1 MDWMLMPLKRYAD
14 FNGRSC
20 RKEYWMFYLFVILIY
35 VALIIFGG
43 LIGAGASSAGN
54 SSAMGIFGGIFGIL
68 LMIFVLGILIPSV
81 AVGVRRLHDIDK
93 SGWFYLIALIPF
105 GSIVLLVWFCQ
116 RGTEGPNRF
125 GDDPLGAARLGD
137 VFS

>member
-1 MDWMLMPLKRYAD
+1 MDWMLMPLKRYAE
-14 FNGRSC
+14 FTGRSC
-20 RKEYWMFYLFVILIY
+20 RKEYWMFYLLIMISYFVL
-35 VALIIFGG
+35 FGLMA
-43 LIGAGASSAGN
+43 LIGAGASSGGDTAV
-54 SSAMGIFGGIFGIL
+54 GIFGGIAGIII
-68 LMIFVLGILIPSV
+68 MFFVLGILIPSL
-81 AVGVRRLHDIDK
+81 AVGVRRLHDVDK
-93 SGWFYLIALIPF
+93 SGWFYLLALVPF

>member
-14 FNGRSC
+14 FSGRSC
-20 RKEYWMFYLFVILIY
+20 RKEYWMYLLGIVI
-35 VALIIFGG
+35 VT
-43 LIGAGASSAGN
+43 
-54 SSAMGIFGGIFGIL
+54 
-68 LMIFVLGILIPSV
+68 FVLAVVEGVAGLSGMVGGVYGPLTTLLLLGTFIPGL
-81 AVGVRRLHDIDK
+81 AVGIRRLHDLDK
-93 SGWFYLIALIPF
+93 SGWMYLIAFIPLV
-105 GSIVLLVWFCQ
+105 GGIVLIVWFCQ

>member
-14 FNGRSC
+14 FSGRSC
-20 RKEYWMFYLFVILIY
+20 RKEYWMFYL
-35 VALIIFGG
+35 LIILVFVADFILGG
-43 LIGAGASSAGN
+43 LIGAGVSSSGN
-54 SSAMGIFGGIFGIL
+54 SSAMGVFGGI
-68 LMIFVLGILIPSV
+68 LGILSTVFILGLLIPSLAV
-81 AVGVRRLHDIDK
+81 AVRRLHDIDK
-93 SGWFYLIALIPF
+93 SGWFYLITFIPF
-105 GSIVLLVWFCQ
+105 VNIVLIVWSCQ